1 MRLSSQRWEPHGRWC
16 VRAAIAASVIAT
28 LPGCVHVRVAR
39 GGTGVGALGQ
49 EMVADEVV
57 RREVQGLLD
66 HGAAAWNRGDL
77 DGFLSDYLPG
87 VRTSF
92 VTPQRVEHG
101 IPAIRERYQTRYF
114 APGARRDSLAFEGL
128 EVDQLAPEV
137 VNAIAWYV
145 LARGDS
151 VVARGPTSLVMV
163 RTGGRWFIVHDH
175 SS

>member
-1 MRLSSQRWEPHGRWC
+1 MDRVDWWPGARARGRIVPALVAVALTLAGC
-16 VRAAIAASVIAT
+16 VR
-28 LPGCVHVRVAR
+28 VRVAR
-39 GGTGVGALGQ
+39 GGSGAGRP
-49 EMVADEVV
+49 EGMASDEVV
-57 RREVQGLLD
+57 RGEVQGLLD

-77 DGFLSDYLPG
+77 EGFLSDYLPG

-101 IPAIRERYQTRYF
+101 ITAIRERYLTRYF

-128 EVDQLAPEV
+128 EVDQLAPGV
-137 VNAIAWYV
+137 VNAIAYYV

-151 VVARGPTSLVMV
+151 VVARGPTSLVLV
-163 RTGGRWFIVHDH
+163 RNVGRWFIVHDH